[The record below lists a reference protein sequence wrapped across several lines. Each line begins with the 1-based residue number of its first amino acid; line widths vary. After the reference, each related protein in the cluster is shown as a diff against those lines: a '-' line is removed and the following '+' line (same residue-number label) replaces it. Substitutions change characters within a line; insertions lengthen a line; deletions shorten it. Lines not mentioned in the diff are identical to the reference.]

1 MEVGGEAV
9 IVGGIGVIVGG
20 SGVVGGGGGGVG
32 VVVLGVGGVG
42 SGRRQQEPYGI
53 KKRANTLAICIII
66 YL

>member
-9 IVGGIGVIVGG
+9 IVGGG
-20 SGVVGGGGGGVG
+20 GVVVGGGGVG
-32 VVVLGVGGVG
+32 VGGAGAVVLGVGGVG

-66 YL
+66 

>member
-9 IVGGIGVIVGG
+9 NVGGIGV
-20 SGVVGGGGGGVG
+20 VVGGGGVG
-32 VVVLGVGGVG
+32 VGGAGAVVLGVGGVG

-66 YL
+66 Y

>member
-9 IVGGIGVIVGG
+9 VVGGIGV
-20 SGVVGGGGGGVG
+20 VVGGGGVG
-32 VVVLGVGGVG
+32 VGGAGAVVLGVGGVG

-66 YL
+66 